1 MSTVLDIKGTRQNR
15 EFFLAKRF
23 YDKQKFPYNF
33 SRSGDF
39 TIFEA
44 NLLERFGSLFLA
56 LQQGLVTNPN
66 KDDKRFLKVVQ
77 GKLEPQTLEERIWMK
92 YLRIKSRCQIWLV
105 DQEKVQNTLFESEN
119 DDSYDVDVDDDS
131 DFESDLIDID

>member
-1 MSTVLDIKGTRQNR
+1 MSTVLDINGTRQKR

-77 GKLEPQTLEERIWMK
+77 GKLEPQTLEEKIWMK

-119 DDSYDVDVDDDS
+119 DDSYDVDDDTSFDTELVDI
-131 DFESDLIDID
+131 E